1 MLAKK
6 QNKMKKTTY
15 IFLFLIIAGLAF
27 AVALPVAI
35 WQTYSTDTGSK
46 PASPEVT
53 VELTAFNNIRINNSG
68 KTIMADITIASSDS
82 VSAPALS
89 LFEEHKALVTASIS
103 ADTLF
108 LTVNTPADDSEKGS
122 HTYITVPITVSMPA
136 TTLNTICADGTD
148 TNICLNGV
156 ACDTLNYSCTAGRFT
171 FLESSVDNMTAGRAE
186 PRSNGY
192 ISMENKN
199 SRIKS
204 LVLFCGEGSA
214 SYIEAA
220 VDTLTIRPH
229 FDGNSV
235 NLRQARIGNVA
246 VKPASTCGCVE
257 VLYGPET
264 ITSTAE

>member
-1 MLAKK
+1 
-6 QNKMKKTTY
+6 MKKTTY
-15 IFLFLIIAGLAF
+15 ILLFLIIAGLAF

-35 WQTYSTDTGSK
+35 WQTFSTDAGSK
-46 PASPEVT
+46 PASPEVAI
-53 VELTAFNNIRINNSG
+53 ELAAFNNIRINNIG
-68 KTIMADITIASSDS
+68 KTITADVTIASSDS
-82 VSAPALS
+82 VSTPALS
-89 LFEEHKALVTASIS
+89 LFEEHRTLVTASIS

-108 LTVNTPADDSEKGS
+108 LTVNTPADDSEKGYDS
-122 HTYITVPITVSMPA
+122 YTVVPLTISMPA
-136 TTLNTICADGTD
+136 TPLNTICANGTD

-156 ACDTLNYSCTAGRFT
+156 TCDTLNYSCTAGRFT
-171 FLESSVDNMTAGRAE
+171 FLESSVGNMTAGRAE

-204 LVLFCGEGSA
+204 LVLFCGQSSA
-214 SYIEAA
+214 SYIEATI
-220 VDTLTIRPH
+220 DSLTIRPH

-235 NLRQARIGNVA
+235 NLRQARIGNVEIN
-246 VKPASTCGCVE
+246 PASTCGCVE